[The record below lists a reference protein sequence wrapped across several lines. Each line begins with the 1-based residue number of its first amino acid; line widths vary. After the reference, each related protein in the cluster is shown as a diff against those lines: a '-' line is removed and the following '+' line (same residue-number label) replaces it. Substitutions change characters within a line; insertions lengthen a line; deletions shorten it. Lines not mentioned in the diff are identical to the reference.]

1 MNNLPKNS
9 EYFSKK
15 QEKTYIMKRIFI
27 LLFLT
32 VISVSSFGQSRTN
45 TRAQWFT
52 DARFGMF
59 IHWGVYSGAEGFW
72 KGEKLRNDNNY
83 AEWIYYRNRIEKEEY
98 VTLLDRFDWN
108 EIDPEEWVLLA
119 KKAGMKYVTLTAKH
133 HDGFALWDSKVGNY
147 DLGDYTNPK
156 RDIVKELA
164 DACKKHGMKL
174 GLYYSHWVDWEH
186 ESGWDH
192 NKELTGISPEKY
204 DKYWQE
210 KVIPQMRELLTNY
223 GEISL
228 FWFDMWIHHSETVV
242 TKKQLLQLKGL
253 IRELQP
259 NCLVNSRLGLSI
271 EEDPDIDFK
280 TLGDNQ
286 LGSKKE
292 EFPWQSPATVAHSW
306 GFHATDNQ
314 WKSTTTLLK
323 SLINNVSLN
332 GNFMLNIGPR
342 ANGDV
347 PFETSQRMIEM
358 GKWLEVNGE
367 SVYGAEAFDLSKDQH
382 DWGKITCKRTNTGT
396 NLYLHVF
403 NWPLNKEL
411 YLTGI
416 KTRPDKIYLLADNQ
430 KSPLDFSHS
439 DVFTKIRL
447 PALQPDPYVSVIV
460 AEFSNHPEIEDRLV
474 AKKMD
479 GGFSCLPQ
487 NQNQDTLSVVINKKE
502 WEGTVPE
509 HVVVKENQL
518 FTWKFYVDE
527 PGEKAVNISYSFQ
540 NSSNKCLILIK
551 AADTELVH
559 TVIPT
564 GKTVGEPNSNWI
576 IDNFK
581 SNRLGKIYFPEKGIY
596 EIKLEV
602 FPANKEE
609 IKFQWMW
616 VD

>member
-1 MNNLPKNS
+1 M
-9 EYFSKK
+9 K
-15 QEKTYIMKRIFI
+15 QLFI
-27 LLFLT
+27 LLF
-32 VISVSSFGQSRTN
+32 ISIISIPSFSQSRAN
-45 TRAQWFT
+45 KRAQWFT

-98 VTLLDRFDWN
+98 LTLLDRFDWN

-133 HDGFALWDSKVGNY
+133 HDGFALWDSKVSNY
-147 DLGDYTNPK
+147 DLGNYTNPK

-164 DACKKHGMKL
+164 EACKKHGLKL

-186 ESGWDH
+186 EFGWDH
-192 NKELTGISPEKY
+192 NKELAGISPEKY

-347 PFETSQRMIEM
+347 PFEISQRMIEM

-382 DWGKITCKRTNTGT
+382 DWGKITCKKTNTGM

-416 KTRPDKIYLLADNQ
+416 KTRPDKIFLLGDNQ
-430 KSPLDFSHS
+430 KVSLDFSHS

-460 AEFSNHPEIEDRLV
+460 AEFSDYPEIEDRLV
-474 AKKMD
+474 AKSMD
-479 GGFSCLPQ
+479 GGFSFLPQ
-487 NQNQDTLSVVINKKE
+487 NQNQDNPSVVINKKE

-527 PGEKAVNISYSFQ
+527 PGEKTIDISYSFQ
-540 NSSNKCLILIK
+540 NSSNKCRILIK
-551 AADTELVH
+551 AAGTELVH

-581 SNRLGKIYFPEKGIY
+581 SNRLGKIYFPEKGVY

-616 VD
+616 IN